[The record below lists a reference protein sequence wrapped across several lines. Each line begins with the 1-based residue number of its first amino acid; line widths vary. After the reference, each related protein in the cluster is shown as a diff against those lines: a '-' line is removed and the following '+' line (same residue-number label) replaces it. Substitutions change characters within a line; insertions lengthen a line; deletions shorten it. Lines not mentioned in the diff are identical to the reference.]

1 MMLKLID
8 SSTSSFTMDELEDV
22 TLNFRKT
29 KFGLCAD
36 IQIGAVNSEVKLHGS
51 KRIVTRVV

>member
-8 SSTSSFTMDELEDV
+8 SSTSSIIIDEMEDV
-22 TLNFRKT
+22 ALNFCKT

-36 IQIGAVNSEVKLHGS
+36 IQIGAVNSELSSMEAKGW
-51 KRIVTRVV
+51 